1 MGPISMKSHYRA
13 VVIGGGVVGCSVLYH
28 LAKAGW
34 SDVLLIERS
43 ELTSGSSWHA
53 AGGFHTLN
61 GDPNVARLQAYTVS
75 LYKELEEISGQSCSL
90 HLTGGVMMADSPERM
105 DFLRLAHAKGRYL
118 GMDTELITPSEARAM
133 FPLMDETKFVG
144 AMWDPVEGHLDPSG
158 TTHAYAKAA
167 RKLGAEIVL
176 RNRVTEL
183 TQATDGT
190 WNVVTEQGTVKAE
203 HVVNCGGLWARE
215 IGRMVGLEL
224 PLLAMEHMYLLT
236 EPMPAVEEFN
246 AATGREMVGVLD
258 FKGEIYTR
266 QERNGVLLGTY
277 EKACKPWSPV
287 ETPWDF
293 GHELLAPDLDR
304 ISPSLEIGFEH
315 FPGIANAGIKQVI
328 NGPFTFAPDGNPL
341 VGPVQGLTNFW
352 CACAVMAGFSQGGGV
367 GLALSNWMVNGE
379 PGFDVWGMDVAR
391 FGEWATLR
399 YTNAKVRENYSRRF
413 SIRFPNEELPAARP
427 AQTTPLY
434 DTMRAQGAVMGDSW
448 GLETPLWFAP
458 EGVEAKDVVS
468 FHRSNDFEHVGNEV
482 RATRE
487 RVGVTEIA
495 NFAKYEIRGSGSADF
510 LNRLMTNR
518 MPKPGRLVLTP
529 MLNEAG
535 KLIGDF
541 TVANMGPGAGE
552 DRFMIWGSSA
562 AQKYHMRWFEQHLP
576 KDGTVRIHRF
586 DQTLVGLSIA
596 GPKSQEVLAG
606 LCDEDVS
613 TSAFRFMDV
622 REMAVAGAPCI
633 VNRISYT
640 GDLGYE
646 IWMQPAYERLV
657 YSAIKEAGEK
667 HGIVDFGMRALLSM
681 RLEKNFPTWFRE
693 LRPIYGPFEGAME
706 RFVKLEKNEFIGRDA
721 AARENAAGPKL
732 RRVSF
737 IVDALDADVMGDE
750 PIWARIGDR
759 DFGTVE
765 QPHGYGAPR
774 FGADG
779 ADVGAPTSP
788 LWGGRTEGSGG
799 GASAGSADTSPPTP
813 ALRADPPHEGE
824 GKDSF
829 CIRGIRDGEWA
840 VVGWVTSGGYA
851 HWVQKSVAQGYVP
864 AELAGDESA
873 GLFEIEILGQRRP
886 ARINIEPPFDPTGDR
901 MRA

>member
-1 MGPISMKSHYRA
+1 MKSHAKA

-34 SDVLLIERS
+34 TDIMLIERS

-61 GDPNVARLQAYTVS
+61 GDPNVAKLQAYTVQ
-75 LYKELEEISGQSCSL
+75 LYKELEELSGQSCSL
-90 HLTGGVMMADSPERM
+90 HLTGGVMMADTPERM

-118 GMDTELITPSEARAM
+118 GMDTELITPSEAKAM
-133 FPLMDETKFVG
+133 FPLMDETNFVG

-176 RNRVTEL
+176 RNRVVEL
-183 TQATDGT
+183 TQEVDGT

-215 IGRMVGLEL
+215 IGRMVGVEL

-236 EPMPAVEEFN
+236 EPMPEVEEFN
-246 AATGREMVGVLD
+246 KSTGREMIGVMD

-266 QERNGVLLGTY
+266 QERNGILLGTY

-287 ETPWDF
+287 NTPWDF
-293 GHELLAPDLDR
+293 GHELLQPDIDR
-304 ISPSLEIGFEH
+304 IAPSLEIGFKH
-315 FPGIANAGIKQVI
+315 FPGIEKAGIKQII
-328 NGPFTFAPDGNPL
+328 NGPFTFALDGNPL

-367 GLALSNWMVNGE
+367 GLALSNWMVHGD

-434 DTMRAQGAVMGDSW
+434 DTMLANNAVMGDSW

-458 EGVEAKDVVS
+458 KGTEPKDIVS
-468 FHRSNDFEHVGNEV
+468 FHRSNDFGPIGEEV

-487 RVGVTEIA
+487 KVGVTEIA
-495 NFAKYEIRGSGSADF
+495 NFAKYEVSGPGSEDF

-518 MPKPGRLVLTP
+518 MPKTGRIVLTP
-529 MLNEAG
+529 MLNEFG
-535 KLIGDF
+535 RLIGDF
-541 TVANMGPGAGE
+541 TIAKAGE
-552 DRFMIWGSSA
+552 ERFMIWSSSA
-562 AQKYHMRWFEQHLP
+562 AQKYHMRWFEKHLP
-576 KDGTVRIHRF
+576 KDGPGASQVRIHRF

-596 GPKSQEVLAG
+596 GPKSRDLLQKLVDA
-606 LCDEDVS
+606 DIS
-613 TSAFRFMDV
+613 TKAFRFMDF
-622 REMAVAGAPCI
+622 REMAVGGAPCM
-633 VNRISYT
+633 VNRITYT

-646 IWMQPAYERLV
+646 IWMAPAYQRLV
-657 YSAIKEAGEK
+657 YKAIKDAGEEF
-667 HGIVDFGMRALLSM
+667 GLVDFGMRALLSM

-693 LRPIYGPFEGAME
+693 LRPIYGPFEGAMD
-706 RFVKLEKNEFIGRDA
+706 RFVKLEKNDFIGREA
-721 AARENAAGPKL
+721 AAREQAEGPKL

-737 IVDALDADVMGDE
+737 IVDAADGDVMGDE
-750 PIWARIGDR
+750 PIWAKVGGKDY
-759 DFGTVE
+759 GTVE
-765 QPHGYGAPR
+765 KPHGYGAQR
-774 FGADG
+774 FDTDG
-779 ADVGAPTSP
+779 KEV
-788 LWGGRTEGSGG
+788 RGSRAAE
-799 GASAGSADTSPPTP
+799 GASAV
-813 ALRADPPHEGE
+813 
-824 GKDSF
+824 
-829 CIRGIRDGEWA
+829 RGIVDGDWR

-851 HWVQKSVAQGYVP
+851 HYVQKSMAQGYVP
-864 AELAGDESA
+864 AALAADESA
-873 GLFEIEILGQRRP
+873 GLFEIEILGTRRP
-886 ARINIEPPFDPTGDR
+886 ARINVEPPFDPSGEK

>member
-1 MGPISMKSHYRA
+1 MKSHAKA

-28 LAKAGW
+28 LARAGW
-34 SDVLLIERS
+34 TDIMLIERS

-61 GDPNVARLQAYTVS
+61 GDPNVAKLQAYTVQ
-75 LYKELEEISGQSCSL
+75 LYEELEELSGQSCSL
-90 HLTGGVMMADSPERM
+90 HLTGGVMLADSPERM

-118 GMDTELITPSEARAM
+118 GMDTELITPSEAKAM
-133 FPLMDETKFVG
+133 FPLMDETHFVG

-176 RNRVTEL
+176 RNRVLEL
-183 TQATDGT
+183 TQDADGT

-215 IGRMVGLEL
+215 VGRMVGLEL

-236 EPMPAVEEFN
+236 EPMPEVEEFN
-246 AATGREMVGVLD
+246 KATGREMVGVLD

-266 QERNGVLLGTY
+266 QERNGILLGTY

-287 ETPWDF
+287 NTPWDF
-293 GHELLAPDLDR
+293 GHELLQPDLDR
-304 ISPSLEIGFEH
+304 IAPSLEVGFRH
-315 FPGIANAGIKQVI
+315 FPGIANTGIKQVI

-367 GLALSNWMVNGE
+367 GLALSNWMVNGD

-434 DTMRAQGAVMGDSW
+434 DTMLANNAVMGDSW

-458 EGVEAKDVVS
+458 KGTEPKDIVS
-468 FHRSNDFEHVGNEV
+468 FRRSNDFEHVGNEV
-482 RATRE
+482 RAVRE

-495 NFAKYEIRGSGSADF
+495 NFAKYEVAGSGSEDF

-518 MPKPGRLVLTP
+518 MPKTGRIVLTP
-529 MLNEAG
+529 MLNEFG

-541 TVANMGPGAGE
+541 TIANMGARAGE

-562 AQKYHMRWFEQHLP
+562 AAKYHMRWFEKHLP
-576 KDGTVRIHRF
+576 KDGSVRIHRF

-596 GPKSQEVLAG
+596 GPKSQALLQKLV
-606 LCDEDVS
+606 DVDVS
-613 TSAFRFMDV
+613 SQAFRFMDC
-622 REMAVAGAPCI
+622 REMAVGGAPCL
-633 VNRISYT
+633 VNRITYT

-646 IWMQPAYERLV
+646 IWMQPAYQRLV
-657 YSAIKEAGEK
+657 YAAIKEAGAEF
-667 HGIVDFGMRALLSM
+667 GLVDFGMRALLSM

-693 LRPIYGPFEGAME
+693 LRPIYGPFEGSMD
-706 RFVKLEKNEFIGRDA
+706 RFVKLEKNDFIGREA
-721 AARENAAGPKL
+721 AAKEHAGSPKL

-737 IVDALDADVMGDE
+737 VVEAEDADVMGDE
-750 PIWARIGDR
+750 PIWAKVSTDY
-759 DFGTVE
+759 GTVE
-765 QPHGYGAPR
+765 KPHGYGAPR
-774 FGADG
+774 FDAQGKE
-779 ADVGAPTSP
+779 V
-788 LWGGRTEGSGG
+788 RGSTAAE
-799 GASAGSADTSPPTP
+799 GASAV
-813 ALRADPPHEGE
+813 
-824 GKDSF
+824 
-829 CIRGIRDGEWA
+829 RGIVDGGWR

-851 HWVQKSVAQGYVP
+851 HHVGKSMAQGYVP
-864 AELAGDESA
+864 AALADDESA

-886 ARINIEPPFDPTGDR
+886 ARINAEPLFDPTGQK
-901 MRA
+901 MRS

>member
-1 MGPISMKSHYRA
+1 MKSHVKA

-34 SDVLLIERS
+34 TDIMLIERS

-61 GDPNVARLQAYTVS
+61 GDPNVAKLQAYTVQ
-75 LYKELEEISGQSCSL
+75 LYKEIEELSGQSCSL

-118 GMDTELITPSEARAM
+118 GMDTELITPSEAKAM
-133 FPLMDETKFVG
+133 FPLMDETNFVG

-158 TTHAYAKAA
+158 TTIAYSKAA
-167 RKLGAEIVL
+167 KKLGAEIVL
-176 RNRVTEL
+176 RNRVVEL
-183 TQATDGT
+183 TQQVDGT
-190 WNVVTEQGTVKAE
+190 WNVITEQGTVHAE

-224 PLLAMEHMYLLT
+224 PVLAMEHMYLLT
-236 EPMPAVEEFN
+236 EPMPEVEEFN
-246 AATGREMVGVLD
+246 KSTGREMIGVMD

-266 QERNGVLLGTY
+266 QERNGILLGTY

-287 ETPWDF
+287 NTPWDF
-293 GHELLAPDLDR
+293 GHELLQPDLDR
-304 ISPSLEIGFEH
+304 IAPSLEVGFKH
-315 FPGIANAGIKQVI
+315 FPGIEKAGIKQII
-328 NGPFTFAPDGNPL
+328 NGPFTFALDGNPL

-367 GLALSNWMVNGE
+367 GLALSNWMVHGD

-391 FGEWATLR
+391 FGEWASLR

-434 DTMRAQGAVMGDSW
+434 DTMLANNAVMGDSW

-458 EGVEAKDVVS
+458 KGKEPKDIVS
-468 FHRSNDFEHVGNEV
+468 FHRSNDFGPIGEEV

-495 NFAKYEIRGSGSADF
+495 NFAKYEVSGPGAEDF

-518 MPKPGRLVLTP
+518 MPKAGRIVLTP
-529 MLNEAG
+529 MINEFG

-541 TVANMGPGAGE
+541 TIAKAAE
-552 DRFMIWGSSA
+552 ERFMIWGSSA
-562 AQKYHMRWFEQHLP
+562 AQKYHMRWFEKHLP
-576 KDGTVRIHRF
+576 KDGPRASEVRIHRF

-596 GPKSQEVLAG
+596 GPKSRDLLQKLV
-606 LCDEDVS
+606 DVDIS
-613 TSAFRFMDV
+613 TKAFRFMDF
-622 REMAVAGAPCI
+622 REMAVGGAPCM
-633 VNRISYT
+633 VNRITYT

-646 IWMQPAYERLV
+646 IWMAPAYQRLV
-657 YSAIKEAGEK
+657 YKAIRDAGEEF
-667 HGIVDFGMRALLSM
+667 GLVDFGMRALLSM

-693 LRPIYGPFEGAME
+693 LRPIYGPFEGSMD
-706 RFVKLEKNEFIGRDA
+706 RFIKLEKNDFIGRDA
-721 AARENAAGPKL
+721 AARERAEGPKL

-737 IVDALDADVMGDE
+737 IVEAADADVMGDE
-750 PIWARIGDR
+750 PIWAKVGKDY
-759 DFGTVE
+759 GTVE
-765 QPHGYGAPR
+765 KPHGFGAPR
-774 FGADG
+774 FDAAGKE
-779 ADVGAPTSP
+779 V
-788 LWGGRTEGSGG
+788 RGSKAAQ
-799 GASAGSADTSPPTP
+799 GASAV
-813 ALRADPPHEGE
+813 
-824 GKDSF
+824 
-829 CIRGIRDGEWA
+829 RGIVDGDWR

-851 HWVQKSVAQGYVP
+851 HYVQKSMAQGYVP
-864 AELAGDESA
+864 AALAEDESA
-873 GLFEIEILGQRRP
+873 GLFEIEILGHRRP
-886 ARINIEPPFDPTGDR
+886 ARINVEAPFDPSGEK
-901 MRA
+901 MRS

>member
-1 MGPISMKSHYRA
+1 MKSHVKA

-34 SDVLLIERS
+34 TDIMLIERS

-61 GDPNVARLQAYTVS
+61 GDPNVAKLQAYTVQ
-75 LYKELEEISGQSCSL
+75 LYKEIEEISGQSCSL
-90 HLTGGVMMADSPERM
+90 HLTGGVMLADTPERM

-118 GMDTELITPSEARAM
+118 GMDTELITPSEAKAM
-133 FPLMDETKFVG
+133 FPLMDETNFVG

-158 TTHAYAKAA
+158 TTIAYSKAA
-167 RKLGAEIVL
+167 KKLGAEIVL
-176 RNRVTEL
+176 RNRVVDL
-183 TQATDGT
+183 TQQPDGT
-190 WNVVTEQGTVKAE
+190 WNVVTEQGTVHAE

-215 IGRMVGLEL
+215 IGRMVGVEL
-224 PLLAMEHMYLLT
+224 PVLAMEHMYLLT
-236 EPMPAVEEFN
+236 EPMPEVEEFN
-246 AATGREMVGVLD
+246 KSTGREMIGVLD

-266 QERNGVLLGTY
+266 QERNGILLGTY

-287 ETPWDF
+287 NTPWDF
-293 GHELLAPDLDR
+293 GHELLQPDLDR
-304 ISPSLEIGFEH
+304 IAPSLEIGFKH
-315 FPGIANAGIKQVI
+315 FPGIEKAGIKQII
-328 NGPFTFAPDGNPL
+328 NGPFTFALDGNPL

-367 GLALSNWMVNGE
+367 GLALSNWMVHGD

-391 FGEWATLR
+391 FGEWAGLR

-434 DTMRAQGAVMGDSW
+434 DTMLANNAVMGDSW

-458 EGVEAKDVVS
+458 KGKEPRDIVS
-468 FHRSNDFEHVGNEV
+468 FHRSNDFGPIGEEV

-495 NFAKYEIRGSGSADF
+495 NFAKYEVSGPGAEEF

-518 MPKPGRLVLTP
+518 MPKTGRIVLTP
-529 MLNEAG
+529 MINEFG

-541 TVANMGPGAGE
+541 TIAKAGE

-562 AQKYHMRWFEQHLP
+562 AQKYHMRWFEKHLP
-576 KDGTVRIHRF
+576 KDGPRASEVRIHRF

-596 GPKSQEVLAG
+596 GPKSRDLLQKLV
-606 LCDEDVS
+606 DVDIS
-613 TSAFRFMDV
+613 TKAFRFMDF
-622 REMAVAGAPCI
+622 REMAVGGAPCM
-633 VNRISYT
+633 VNRITYT

-646 IWMQPAYERLV
+646 IWVAPAYERLV
-657 YSAIKEAGEK
+657 YKAIKDAGEEF
-667 HGIVDFGMRALLSM
+667 GLVDFGMRALLSM

-693 LRPIYGPFEGAME
+693 LRPIYGPFEGSMD
-706 RFVKLEKNEFIGRDA
+706 RFIKLEKNDFIGREA
-721 AARENAAGPKL
+721 AAKEQAEGPKL

-737 IVDALDADVMGDE
+737 IVDAADADVMGDE
-750 PIWARIGDR
+750 PIWAKVSKDY
-759 DFGTVE
+759 GTVE
-765 QPHGYGAPR
+765 KPHGYGAPR
-774 FGADG
+774 FDINGKE
-779 ADVGAPTSP
+779 V
-788 LWGGRTEGSGG
+788 RGSKAAE
-799 GASAGSADTSPPTP
+799 GASAV
-813 ALRADPPHEGE
+813 
-824 GKDSF
+824 
-829 CIRGIRDGEWA
+829 RGIIDGDWR

-851 HWVQKSVAQGYVP
+851 HYVQKSMAQGYVP
-864 AELAGDESA
+864 AALAEDESA
-873 GLFEIEILGQRRP
+873 GLFEIEILGHRRP
-886 ARINIEPPFDPTGDR
+886 ARINVEAPFDPSGEK
-901 MRA
+901 MRS

>member
-1 MGPISMKSHYRA
+1 MKSHAKA

-34 SDVLLIERS
+34 TDIMLIERS

-61 GDPNVARLQAYTVS
+61 GDPNVAKLQAYTVQ
-75 LYKELEEISGQSCSL
+75 LYKEIEELSGQSCSL
-90 HLTGGVMMADSPERM
+90 HLTGGVMMADTPERM

-118 GMDTELITPSEARAM
+118 GMDTELITPSEAKAM
-133 FPLMDETKFVG
+133 FPLMDETNFVG

-176 RNRVTEL
+176 RNRVVEL
-183 TQATDGT
+183 TQEVDGT

-215 IGRMVGLEL
+215 IGRMVGVEL

-236 EPMPAVEEFN
+236 EPMPEVEEFN
-246 AATGREMVGVLD
+246 KSTGREMIGVMD

-266 QERNGVLLGTY
+266 QERNGILLGTY
-277 EKACKPWSPV
+277 EKACKPWSPIN
-287 ETPWDF
+287 TPWDF
-293 GHELLAPDLDR
+293 GHELLQPDIDR
-304 ISPSLEIGFEH
+304 IAPSLEIGFKH
-315 FPGIANAGIKQVI
+315 FPGIEKAGIKQII
-328 NGPFTFAPDGNPL
+328 NGPFTFALDGNPL

-367 GLALSNWMVNGE
+367 GLALSNWMVHGD

-434 DTMRAQGAVMGDSW
+434 DTMLAKNAVMGDSW

-458 EGVEAKDVVS
+458 KGTEPKDIVS
-468 FHRSNDFEHVGNEV
+468 FHRSNDFGPIGEEV

-487 RVGVTEIA
+487 KVGVTEIA
-495 NFAKYEIRGSGSADF
+495 NFAKYEVSGPAAEDF

-518 MPKPGRLVLTP
+518 MPKTGRIVLTP
-529 MLNEAG
+529 MLNEFG
-535 KLIGDF
+535 RLIGDF
-541 TVANMGPGAGE
+541 TIAKAGE
-552 DRFMIWGSSA
+552 ERYMIWSSSA
-562 AQKYHMRWFEQHLP
+562 AQKYHMRWFEKHLP
-576 KDGTVRIHRF
+576 KDGSVRIHRF

-596 GPKSQEVLAG
+596 GPKSRDLLQKLV
-606 LCDEDVS
+606 DVDIS
-613 TSAFRFMDV
+613 TKAFRFMDF
-622 REMAVAGAPCI
+622 REMAVGGAPCM
-633 VNRISYT
+633 VNRITYT

-646 IWMQPAYERLV
+646 IWMAPAYQRLV
-657 YSAIKEAGEK
+657 YKAIKDAGVEF
-667 HGIVDFGMRALLSM
+667 GLVDFGMRALLSM

-693 LRPIYGPFEGAME
+693 LRPIYGPFEGAMD
-706 RFVKLEKNEFIGRDA
+706 RFVKLEKNDFIGREA
-721 AARENAAGPKL
+721 AAREQAEGPKL

-737 IVDALDADVMGDE
+737 IVDAADADVMGDE
-750 PIWARIGDR
+750 PIWAKVGGKDY
-759 DFGTVE
+759 GTVE
-765 QPHGYGAPR
+765 KPHGYGAPR
-774 FGADG
+774 FDTDG
-779 ADVGAPTSP
+779 KEV
-788 LWGGRTEGSGG
+788 RGSRAAE
-799 GASAGSADTSPPTP
+799 GASAV
-813 ALRADPPHEGE
+813 
-824 GKDSF
+824 
-829 CIRGIRDGEWA
+829 RGIVDGDWR

-851 HWVQKSVAQGYVP
+851 HYVQKSMAQGYVP
-864 AELAGDESA
+864 AALAGEESA
-873 GLFEIEILGQRRP
+873 GLFEIEILGSRRS
-886 ARINIEPPFDPTGDR
+886 ARINVEPPFDPSGEK
-901 MRA
+901 MRT

>member
-1 MGPISMKSHYRA
+1 MKSHVKA

-34 SDVLLIERS
+34 TDIMLIERS

-61 GDPNVARLQAYTVS
+61 GDPNVAKLQAYTVQ
-75 LYKELEEISGQSCSL
+75 LYKEIEEISGQSCSL
-90 HLTGGVMMADSPERM
+90 HLTGGVMMADTPERM

-118 GMDTELITPSEARAM
+118 GMDTELITPSEAKAM
-133 FPLMDETKFVG
+133 FPLMDETNFVG

-158 TTHAYAKAA
+158 TTIAYSKAA
-167 RKLGAEIVL
+167 KKLGAEIVL
-176 RNRVTEL
+176 RNRVVEL
-183 TQATDGT
+183 TQEVDGT

-215 IGRMVGLEL
+215 IGRMVGVEL
-224 PLLAMEHMYLLT
+224 PVLAMEHMYLLT
-236 EPMPAVEEFN
+236 EPMPEVEEFN
-246 AATGREMVGVLD
+246 KSTGREMIGVLD

-266 QERNGVLLGTY
+266 QERNGILLGTY

-287 ETPWDF
+287 NTPWDF
-293 GHELLAPDLDR
+293 GHELLPPDLDR
-304 ISPSLEIGFEH
+304 IAPSLEIGFKH
-315 FPGIANAGIKQVI
+315 FPGIEKAGIKQII
-328 NGPFTFAPDGNPL
+328 NGPFTFALDGNPL

-367 GLALSNWMVNGE
+367 GLALSNWMVHGD
-379 PGFDVWGMDVAR
+379 PGFDVWGMDVTR
-391 FGEWATLR
+391 FGEWAGLR

-434 DTMRAQGAVMGDSW
+434 DTMLANNAVMGDSW

-458 EGVEAKDVVS
+458 KGKEPRDIVS
-468 FHRSNDFEHVGNEV
+468 FHRSNDFGPVGEEV

-495 NFAKYEIRGSGSADF
+495 NFAKYEVSGPAAEDF

-518 MPKPGRLVLTP
+518 MPKTGRIVLTP
-529 MLNEAG
+529 MLNEFG

-541 TVANMGPGAGE
+541 TIAKAAPRGGE

-562 AQKYHMRWFEQHLP
+562 AQKYHMRWFEKHLP
-576 KDGTVRIHRF
+576 KDGSVRIHRF

-596 GPKSQEVLAG
+596 GPKSRDLLQKLV
-606 LCDEDVS
+606 DVDIS
-613 TSAFRFMDV
+613 TKAFRFMDF
-622 REMAVAGAPCI
+622 REMAVGGAPCL
-633 VNRISYT
+633 VNRITYT

-646 IWMQPAYERLV
+646 IWMAPAYQRLV
-657 YSAIKEAGEK
+657 YQAIKDAGEEF
-667 HGIVDFGMRALLSM
+667 GLVDFGMRALLSM

-693 LRPIYGPFEGAME
+693 LRPIYGPFEGAMD
-706 RFVKLEKNEFIGRDA
+706 RFIKLEKNDFIGREA
-721 AARENAAGPKL
+721 AAKEHAEGPKL

-737 IVDALDADVMGDE
+737 IVDAADADVMGDE
-750 PIWARIGDR
+750 PIWAKVSKDY
-759 DFGTVE
+759 GTVE
-765 QPHGYGAPR
+765 KPHGGYGAPR
-774 FGADG
+774 FD
-779 ADVGAPTSP
+779 T
-788 LWGGRTEGSGG
+788 GGKEIRGSKAAE
-799 GASAGSADTSPPTP
+799 GASAV
-813 ALRADPPHEGE
+813 
-824 GKDSF
+824 
-829 CIRGIRDGEWA
+829 RGIVDGDWR

-851 HWVQKSVAQGYVP
+851 HYVQKSMAQGYVP
-864 AELAGDESA
+864 AALAEDESA
-873 GLFEIEILGQRRP
+873 GLFEIEILGHRRP
-886 ARINIEPPFDPTGDR
+886 ARINVEAPFDPSGEK
-901 MRA
+901 MRT